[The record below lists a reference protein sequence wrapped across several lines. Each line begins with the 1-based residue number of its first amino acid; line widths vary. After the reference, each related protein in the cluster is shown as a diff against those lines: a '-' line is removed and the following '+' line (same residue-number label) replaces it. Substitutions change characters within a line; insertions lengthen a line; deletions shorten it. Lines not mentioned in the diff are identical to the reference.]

1 MSLGQKEATN
11 MSDRMKKNKYRRQE
25 TGTETVTKKID
36 VDGSSTTDTEVS
48 HMVETEVTTEE
59 TSNEV
64 PVSEVPVS
72 EVEVPVLEA
81 PKNSENPEEAQIH
94 FAPRVKK
101 YAHAHEKTL
110 ENIKNHAS
118 YLGTQ
123 DWELRKA
130 MITVGPYSKM
140 KDSSVKGKIRAFVL
154 LHGPISGEELVTRL
168 FNEVDFEDKHK
179 SDYVRGGKPTF
190 KWIEDYVRGGF
201 KRTAQY
207 LSLFKPEVEP
217 KTEPNTGE

>member
-1 MSLGQKEATN
+1 
-11 MSDRMKKNKYRRQE
+11 MSDRMKKNKYRRQQTE
-25 TGTETVTKKID
+25 TETVVQTQD
-36 VDGSSTTDTEVS
+36 GNGSSTTDTEVT

-59 TSNEV
+59 TSSSEVQEV
-64 PVSEVPVS
+64 PVPEASIPEVL
-72 EVEVPVLEA
+72 EAPVLEA
-81 PKNSENPEEAQIH
+81 PVPEVPAPEAPTSDIH

-123 DWELRKA
+123 DWELRKSL
-130 MITVGPYSKM
+130 ITVGPYSKM
-140 KDSSVKGKIRAFVL
+140 KDSSVKGKIRNFVL
-154 LHGPISGEELVTRL
+154 LHGPISGENLVTRL
-168 FNEVDFEDKHK
+168 FNEVGFEDKHK
-179 SDYVRGGKPTF
+179 TDYVRGGKPTF

-207 LSLFKPEVEP
+207 LQFHREDKPEVEP
-217 KTEPNTGE
+217 KV

>member
-1 MSLGQKEATN
+1 
-11 MSDRMKKNKYRRQE
+11 MSDRMKKNKYRHQKTE
-25 TGTETVTKKID
+25 TETVIQTND
-36 VDGSSTTDTEVS
+36 GNGSSTTDTEVT

-59 TSNEV
+59 TSSPEQEV
-64 PVSEVPVS
+64 PVSEASSP
-72 EVEVPVLEA
+72 EVQEVPALEA
-81 PKNSENPEEAQIH
+81 PIQEPQEAPTSDIH

-123 DWELRKA
+123 DWELRKSL
-130 MITVGPYSKM
+130 ITVGPYSKM
-140 KDSSVKGKIRAFVL
+140 KDSSVKGKIRNFVL
-154 LHGPISGEELVTRL
+154 LHGPISGENLVTRL

-179 SDYVRGGKPTF
+179 TDYVRGGKPTF

-207 LSLFKPEVEP
+207 LQFHREDKPEVEP
-217 KTEPNTGE
+217 KV

>member
-1 MSLGQKEATN
+1 
-11 MSDRMKKNKYRRQE
+11 MSDRMKKNKYRHQKTE
-25 TGTETVTKKID
+25 TETVVQTQD
-36 VDGSSTTDTEVS
+36 ANGSSTTDTEVT

-59 TSNEV
+59 TSSPEV
-64 PVSEVPVS
+64 PVPEASNPEVQ
-72 EVEVPVLEA
+72 EVPVLEA
-81 PKNSENPEEAQIH
+81 PVPETPMPEAPTSDIH

-123 DWELRKA
+123 EWELRKA

-140 KDSSVKGKIRAFVL
+140 KDSSVKGKIRNFVL
-154 LHGPISGEELVTRL
+154 LHGPISGEDLVTRL

-179 SDYVRGGKPTF
+179 TDYVRGGKPTF

-207 LSLFKPEVEP
+207 LQFHKVTETPEI
-217 KTEPNTGE
+217 

>member
-1 MSLGQKEATN
+1 
-11 MSDRMKKNKYRRQE
+11 MSDRMKKNKYRHQKTE
-25 TGTETVTKKID
+25 TETVVQTQD
-36 VDGSSTTDTEVS
+36 ANGSSTTDTEVT

-59 TSNEV
+59 TSSPEV
-64 PVSEVPVS
+64 PAP
-72 EVEVPVLEA
+72 EVPVLEA
-81 PKNSENPEEAQIH
+81 PVLEAPAPEAPTTDIH

-110 ENIKNHAS
+110 ENIKNRAS

-140 KDSSVKGKIRAFVL
+140 KDSSVKGKIRNFVL
-154 LHGPISGEELVTRL
+154 LHGPISGEDLVTRL

-179 SDYVRGGKPTF
+179 TDYVRGGKPTF

-207 LSLFKPEVEP
+207 LQFHKDPKEPEIEP
-217 KTEPNTGE
+217 KI

>member
-1 MSLGQKEATN
+1 
-11 MSDRMKKNKYRRQE
+11 MSDRMKKNKYRHQKTE
-25 TGTETVTKKID
+25 TETVVQTQD
-36 VDGSSTTDTEVS
+36 ANGSSTTDTEVT
-48 HMVETEVTTEE
+48 HMVETEVPVQEA
-59 TSNEV
+59 SIPEV
-64 PVSEVPVS
+64 Q
-72 EVEVPVLEA
+72 EVPVLEA
-81 PKNSENPEEAQIH
+81 PVSEATVQEAPAPEVPTSEIH

-123 DWELRKA
+123 EWELRKA

-140 KDSSVKGKIRAFVL
+140 KDSSVKGKIRNFVL
-154 LHGPISGEELVTRL
+154 LHGPISGEDLVTRL

-179 SDYVRGGKPTF
+179 TDYVRGGKPTF

-207 LSLFKPEVEP
+207 LQFHKDPKEPEIEP
-217 KTEPNTGE
+217 KI